1 MPFAIVIADIIS
13 RIRPKNWH

>member
-1 MPFAIVIADIIS
+1 MPFTIVIADIIS